1 MEVLLVDDHDLINT
15 GVAALLAG
23 TGYHTVAGQ
32 VQSLADAKRFV
43 EEAAEGTVRKMPSLV
58 LLDIQLDKENGLDF
72 IPFLKKLCRAKRIK
86 MPPVLICSIL
96 EDHFL
101 MRLALEMGASGFVPK
116 SSGSEELL
124 RAINAACLGSVYI
137 PDTYSGK
144 MVEITNVYELFSRRE
159 KEALVLLRQGK
170 NNQQIADAMGILKRT
185 VENII
190 SNIYLKTGIVGR
202 EGLMEM

>member
-1 MEVLLVDDHDLINT
+1 MEVLLVDDHDLMNT

-23 TGYHTVAGQ
+23 TGYYTVAGQ
-32 VQSLADAKRFV
+32 VQSLAEAKRFV
-43 EEAAEGTVRKMPSLV
+43 EEAAEGTARKMPSLV
-58 LLDIQLDKENGLDF
+58 LLDIQLGKENGLDF
-72 IPFLKKLCRAKRIK
+72 IPFLKNLCRSRRLK
-86 MPPVLICSIL
+86 MPPVLVCSIL

-101 MRLALEMGASGFVPK
+101 MRLALEMGATGFVPK

-124 RAINAACLGSVYI
+124 RAINAACLGKFYV
-137 PDTYSGK
+137 PDAHSGK
-144 MVEITNVYELFSRRE
+144 MVEITNVYELFTRRE

-170 NNQQIADAMGILKRT
+170 SNQQIAESIGRSKRT

-190 SNIYLKTGIVGR
+190 SNIYLKTGIGSR

>member
-1 MEVLLVDDHDLINT
+1 MLV
-15 GVAALLAG
+15 
-23 TGYHTVAGQ
+23 
-32 VQSLADAKRFV
+32 
-43 EEAAEGTVRKMPSLV
+43 
-58 LLDIQLDKENGLDF
+58 
-72 IPFLKKLCRAKRIK
+72 
-86 MPPVLICSIL
+86 CSIL

-101 MRLALEMGASGFVPK
+101 MRLALEMGATGFVPK

-137 PDTYSGK
+137 PDKHSGK
-144 MVEITNVYELFSRRE
+144 MVEITDIYELFTRRE

-170 NNQQIADAMGILKRT
+170 SKQQIAESIGISKRT

-190 SNIYLKTGIVGR
+190 SNIYLKTGAASR